1 MKALLLNRTVQ
12 TLVQATA
19 LTVILLAAA
28 VAVAQ
33 YVALGTASTV
43 PNPAYP
49 LRIRVLSQGERI
61 HNQFGVHSFG
71 RADLM
76 GTPIRGMD
84 YAFDCYSGFLHN
96 GPPDEFYQ
104 GKWKKPDKEIE
115 ILVQRVGGDHV
126 DKCTIKVTLKSQP
139 YGIYKAAAP
148 SPASPATSTP

>member
-1 MKALLLNRTVQ
+1 MKVPLLNRTVRMS
-12 TLVQATA
+12 VQATT
-19 LTVILLAAA
+19 LTAILLAAA
-28 VAVAQ
+28 VAAAQ

-49 LRIRVLSQGERI
+49 LRIRVLSQGERV

-71 RADLM
+71 RANLM

-104 GKWKKPDKEIE
+104 GKWKKPDREIE

-139 YGIYKAAAP
+139 YGVYRATGQP
-148 SPASPATSTP
+148 PASPTPTTP